1 MTQKKAFWSN
11 EIVNIISSLHS
22 KLVLKDDNWHKLKN
36 NKSWR
41 AAELLASALCQ
52 IVNEGKDSD
61 IEALIEQSLRWI
73 REEVKD
79 PGCPS
84 KKVP

>member
-1 MTQKKAFWSN
+1 MALKKSYWS
-11 EIVNIISSLHS
+11 EEVVNLISSLQS
-22 KLVLKDDNWHKLKN
+22 ELVLKDSNWHKLKN
-36 NKSWR
+36 NKTSR
-41 AAELLASALCQ
+41 AAELLVSALCQ

-61 IEALIEQSLRWI
+61 IEDLIEQSLKWL

-84 KKVP
+84 K